1 MATQVPGLGQRLHAL
16 DPGRRTWINAHINY
30 DLAFALRDVSIDPN
44 RPSKRRDH
52 NRINDI
58 LRRVVDVVQRALADV
73 YGAEGYTD
81 IDTLLGSFDE
91 EFTLFGVTEAR
102 SLAWRNAVLLTDTGP
117 ALVRRFVD
125 WRASIVATGVGY
137 FVLAP
142 STDRS
147 VLWALRRIEQD
158 APPIDPFR
166 DGFRRRVEDETIG
179 T

>member
-1 MATQVPGLGQRLHAL
+1 MIPRQLRELPEHRAGVATQVPGLGQRLHAL

-30 DLAFALRDVSIDPN
+30 DLAFTLRDVSIDPN

-125 WRASIVATGVGY
+125 
-137 FVLAP
+137 
-142 STDRS
+142 
-147 VLWALRRIEQD
+147 
-158 APPIDPFR
+158 
-166 DGFRRRVEDETIG
+166 
-179 T
+179 